1 MLQKSLKLSGAKGRG
16 LCSQSRER
24 RETKID
30 YSSRG
35 HHTLYPV
42 QDTRG
47 ARSQPG
53 AVLVWPGWVHRGD
66 AQCQG
71 GTLFPRKGKDL
82 GVSSPRLRRGWAIRL
97 KRDLPE
103 SSKIMGKGQ

>member
-1 MLQKSLKLSGAKGRG
+1 MFP
-16 LCSQSRER
+16 EH

-30 YSSRG
+30 YSSRF
-35 HHTLYPV
+35 HDALYPV
-42 QDTRG
+42 QDTRS
-47 ARSQPG
+47 AWTYPG

-71 GTLFPRKGKDL
+71 GRLFPRKGKDL
-82 GVSSPRLRRGWAIRL
+82 GVSSPWLRRGWAKRL

-103 SSKIMGKGQ
+103 SSKIMGRGQ